1 MKPHLSVLCLFAI
14 SELTDIIDG
23 IPRDCAWAA
32 TEAITKRRAWAVSYR
47 RYWRKRV

>member
-14 SELTDIIDG
+14 SDLTDIIDG

-32 TEAITKRRAWAVSYR
+32 TEPITKRRSFALSYR
-47 RYWRKRV
+47 RYWRTRI